1 MGYPSAVKSYR
12 ENEVYSASPAQLFLM
27 TFDYLIAQMTRARIG
42 IETKQ
47 KDITLAA
54 LDRSRV
60 ALGELIA
67 SIDSK
72 DNSDLARTLRGL
84 FTFSF
89 MELCDVG
96 FAADKVKLERHLAN
110 IRELRDAFAKAAEQK
125 QAEVA

>member
-1 MGYPSAVKSYR
+1 VGYPSAAKSYR

-47 KDITLAA
+47 RDITLAA

-96 FAADKVKLERHLAN
+96 FASDKVKLERHLAN
-110 IRELRDAFAKAAEQK
+110 IRELRDAFAKAAEHK